1 MAPFAAN
8 FAALIPSQPW
18 NGWLTDL
25 GSRSANVL
33 SQLMAPTAAG
43 PNVPFNITTA
53 GPLNVGAASTAT
65 INGTGWVNVREL
77 RIAGSDRPLDVTW
90 TTNTAWRITIPVDH
104 TTGVVMIEA
113 YDFRGNLIGSRSI
126 TITSTA
132 PRPIIDQLRLVELM
146 YNSDGDD
153 DASEYIELTNISDT
167 PIASLAGVRF
177 TSGLSFTFPNIP
189 LAPGERILVV
199 RDQAGF
205 EARYGTGLPVVGTYT
220 GSVLDNSGERIIL
233 VDADGAVIQDFTYN
247 DNGDGWH
254 PTTDGE
260 GFSLV
265 TINESSDTTTWSGGD
280 AWRSSFEMLGSPGEP
295 DRLLGDFDLNNRVD
309 AADLA
314 VLQSRLGT
322 ASGATKLTGDLTG
335 DGDVD
340 RDDVNQFVRR
350 FGRSFTPPPPPP
362 SPSVAAP
369 AAVIARSVS
378 RSSATLQ
385 ATAHRDRRAAGLDP
399 AGVDA
404 VVATENA
411 RRPLRAYATRSLA
424 KGNRDFG
431 PDSPPS
437 GPSPK

>member
-1 MAPFAAN
+1 
-8 FAALIPSQPW
+8 
-18 NGWLTDL
+18 
-25 GSRSANVL
+25 
-33 SQLMAPTAAG
+33 
-43 PNVPFNITTA
+43 
-53 GPLNVGAASTAT
+53 
-65 INGTGWVNVREL
+65 
-77 RIAGSDRPLDVTW
+77 
-90 TTNTAWRITIPVDH
+90 
-104 TTGVVMIEA
+104 
-113 YDFRGNLIGSRSI
+113 
-126 TITSTA
+126 
-132 PRPIIDQLRLVELM
+132 
-146 YNSDGDD
+146 
-153 DASEYIELTNISDT
+153 
-167 PIASLAGVRF
+167 
-177 TSGLSFTFPNIP
+177 
-189 LAPGERILVV
+189 
-199 RDQAGF
+199 
-205 EARYGTGLPVVGTYT
+205 
-220 GSVLDNSGERIIL
+220 
-233 VDADGAVIQDFTYN
+233 
-247 DNGDGWH
+247 
-254 PTTDGE
+254 
-260 GFSLV
+260 
-265 TINESSDTTTWSGGD
+265 
-280 AWRSSFEMLGSPGEP
+280 MLGSPGEP

-369 AAVIARSVS
+369 AAVVARSAS

-385 ATAHRDRRAAGLDP
+385 ATVHRDRRAAGLDP

-404 VVATENA
+404 VVATEPA